1 MVSGL
6 PPRAPD
12 LEPERPRQPIRSM
25 TRVTLLATL
34 SGAALGAVPQ
44 YDAPQLQ
51 ARANFSGA
59 YNLPNA
65 AFFTNA
71 SPEIN
76 DLRRV
81 VFRLGVISGTNSQ
94 GVWYGGDGQGSILY
108 LSPNVEDSRVG
119 DPSISNTNEIVTD
132 QSNASPSGVIRIAP
146 DSGSATVL
154 INPGFPFGV
163 EAFSTVQVNDS
174 GQIGFRGRVGFLG
187 NIWVSWSNGQQ
198 VAHAAEIGV
207 DPTSPYSF
215 LFTPAFN
222 NARQIAGK
230 VRLAPGLGNERPDQ
244 IRVFNSDGT
253 SSLIAE
259 DRDSNI
265 SSPYSAFDNSVA
277 LTSDGR
283 VAFIANLVAGGRG
296 VFLSD
301 GVNTVTIATTAHP
314 GVSNIEFFRPA
325 ANDHGL
331 VVFRAFNG
339 AGKRASS
346 PATDHPGGSRDAGR
360 HRADRHRPPQISE
373 NNPNDPA
380 FGGSPGVNN
389 NGDVVFSAA
398 LIRPATPRW
407 STAQASSSPAYP
419 RTSPATSTATGS
431 STSPIS
437 TSCSR
442 TSGRAAH
449 RALRRATPTTTAWST
464 SPT

>member
-1 MVSGL
+1 MTI
-6 PPRAPD
+6 RA
-12 LEPERPRQPIRSM
+12 L
-25 TRVTLLATL
+25 TRATLLATL

-65 AFFTNA
+65 AFFTNS

-76 DLRRV
+76 DLGRV
-81 VFRLGVISGTNSQ
+81 VFRVGVISGTNSQ

-119 DPSISNTNEIVTD
+119 DPTISATNEIVTD
-132 QSNASPSGVIRIAP
+132 QSNASPAGVIRIAP
-146 DSGSATVL
+146 DSGAATVV

-163 EAFSTVQVNDS
+163 EAFSSVQVNDS

-198 VAHAAEIGV
+198 VAHAAESGV
-207 DPTSPYSF
+207 DPASPYSF

-230 VRLAPGLGNERPDQ
+230 VRVAPGLGNERPDQ
-244 IRVFNSDGT
+244 IRVFNSDG
-253 SSLIAE
+253 SSTLIAE
-259 DRDSNI
+259 DRDSNAA
-265 SSPYSAFDNSVA
+265 SPYSAFDNSVG
-277 LTSDGR
+277 LTDDGR

-301 GVNTVTIATTAHP
+301 GVSTVTIATTNDP
-314 GVSNIEFFRPA
+314 GVSNIEFFKPA
-325 ANDHGL
+325 VNESGL

-339 AGKRASS
+339 QGKRAVFAGDGTALVQV
-346 PATDHPGGSRDAGR
+346 ATQDDIVEIDLGQA
-360 HRADRHRPPQISE
+360 QISE

-389 NGDVVFSAA
+389 KGDVVFAAA
-398 LIRPATPRW
+398 LIPPGNPGVEYGSGVFVVRAQTAGIPGDLNGDGVVNFADLNLLLSNFGQTGAPGSTPGDANGDGVVNFEDLNIVL
-407 STAQASSSPAYP
+407 TNFGASE
-419 RTSPATSTATGS
+419 R
-431 STSPIS
+431 
-437 TSCSR
+437 
-442 TSGRAAH
+442 
-449 RALRRATPTTTAWST
+449 
-464 SPT
+464 